1 MGSKELHFDSVMS
14 DEQQESLLRLE
25 RGAGAEVVCQ
35 QSKGL

>member
-1 MGSKELHFDSVMS
+1 MGSKDLHFDLLVS